1 MIIVAR
7 LKDDYYMQ
15 VLEKYF
21 DDGGPFVATN
31 YTDAEE
37 YKQFLKDVKT
47 HNEFNFKSPGQREHR
62 KLLANKVKENLTR
75 YLNNINENW
84 TTTAFDYERIQKN
97 KEHLLNRLQI
107 EIADLISATSKNGT
121 WLYYIDFIRQYIIL

>member
-47 HNEFNFKSPGQREHR
+47 HNEFNFKSSGQREHR

-107 EIADLISATSKNGT
+107 EIADLIVGTSKNGT
-121 WLYYIDFIRQYIIL
+121 WLYYIDFIRKYIIL

>member
-47 HNEFNFKSPGQREHR
+47 YNEFTFKSSGKREHR
-62 KLLANKVKENLTR
+62 ELLAKKVKENITR

-107 EIADLISATSKNGT
+107 EIADIISATTKNGT

>member
-31 YTDAEE
+31 YIDEEE
-37 YKQFLKDVKT
+37 YKQFFFFFKT
-47 HNEFNFKSPGQREHR
+47 YNEFTFKSPGKREHR
-62 KLLANKVKENLTR
+62 ELLAKKVKENLTR

-84 TTTAFDYERIQKN
+84 TTTTFDYERIQKD
-97 KEHLLNRLQI
+97 KEHLLNQLHI
-107 EIADLISATSKNGT
+107 TIADLIYATTKNRT
-121 WLYYIDFIRQYIIL
+121 CLYYIDFIRQYIIL

>member
-31 YTDAEE
+31 YIGVEE

-47 HNEFNFKSPGQREHR
+47 HNEFSFKSSR
-62 KLLANKVKENLTR
+62 KQNYRKTLANSIKENLKN

-84 TTTAFDYERIQKN
+84 QTTNFNYSKIQKN
-97 KEHLLNRLQI
+97 KEHLLNELTI
-107 EIADLISATSKNGT
+107 TIADIICGTSKNRT

>member
-75 YLNNINENW
+75 YLNNINDTW
-84 TTTAFDYERIQKN
+84 KTTAFDYEKIQRD
-97 KEHLLNRLQI
+97 KEHLLNQLHI
-107 EIADLISATSKNGT
+107 TITNLIYATTKNRT
-121 WLYYIDFIRQYIIL
+121 CLYYIDFIRQYIIL